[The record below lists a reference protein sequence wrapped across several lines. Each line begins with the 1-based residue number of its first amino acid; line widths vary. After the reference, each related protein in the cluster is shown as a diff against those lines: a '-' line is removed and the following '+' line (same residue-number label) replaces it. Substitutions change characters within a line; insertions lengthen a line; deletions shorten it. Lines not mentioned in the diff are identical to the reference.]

1 MHFTTNLPLKE
12 LHKSGIWA
20 VRVCSCHQVAA
31 VEFLSPNQKAELILD
46 PDSLASIDKAIVR
59 EVLQNLT
66 EPHDDDQLN
75 QFFQAFVNIINQV
88 NTSLECCDFFMQSW

>member
-1 MHFTTNLPLKE
+1 M
-12 LHKSGIWA
+12 
-20 VRVCSCHQVAA
+20 AA

-46 PDSLASIDKAIVR
+46 PDSLASTNEAIVR

-75 QFFQAFVNIINQV
+75 QFFQDFVNIINQV
-88 NTSLECCDFFMQSW
+88 NA

>member
-1 MHFTTNLPLKE
+1 M
-12 LHKSGIWA
+12 
-20 VRVCSCHQVAA
+20 AA

-46 PDSLASIDKAIVR
+46 PDSLASTDEAIVR

-75 QFFQAFVNIINQV
+75 QFFQAFVNIIDQV
-88 NTSLECCDFFMQSW
+88 NT

>member
-1 MHFTTNLPLKE
+1 M
-12 LHKSGIWA
+12 
-20 VRVCSCHQVAA
+20 AA

-88 NTSLECCDFFMQSW
+88 NT